1 MPKKGYKS
9 LTVHEDNLIEWT
21 NYFERNRAWLLDQGI
36 DSVTNLIETVAKGA
50 FTNSMTLSSM
60 IRMGKKRTK

>member
-21 NYFERNRAWLLDQGI
+21 NYFERNRTWLYEMGI
-36 DSVTNLIETVAKGA
+36 DSVTKLIETVVKGVFKNQNDAKE
-50 FTNSMTLSSM
+50 M
-60 IRMGKKRTK
+60 IRIGFKR